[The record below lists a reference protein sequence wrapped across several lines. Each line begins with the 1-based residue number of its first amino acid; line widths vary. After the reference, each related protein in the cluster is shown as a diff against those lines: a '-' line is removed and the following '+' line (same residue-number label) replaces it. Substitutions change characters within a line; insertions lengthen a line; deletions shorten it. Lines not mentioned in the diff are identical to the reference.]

1 MFVLM
6 GTIVPMSHTDH
17 PTFEDPPETP
27 IFDHEASGG
36 FNDDPEAD
44 LPRAERLAGLAL
56 EAAEAAVALAL
67 EADSQ
72 LADELAHRALR
83 AARELLGCWRQAVGG
98 DGEDLDSGE
107 RALEASARVDAL
119 EGRLLGLREAA

>member
-1 MFVLM
+1 MLRFSSVSY
-6 GTIVPMSHTDH
+6 PAN
-17 PTFEDPPETP
+17 PPEAP
-27 IFDHEASGG
+27 LFDHEASGG
-36 FNDDPEAD
+36 FNDDLEAD

-72 LADELAHRALR
+72 LADELAHQALR
-83 AARELLGCWRQAVGG
+83 TARELLGCWRGAVGV
-98 DGEDLDSGE
+98 DGGHLDAGE